1 MTADTDIAI
10 VGGGLA
16 GTIAAIALA
25 RTGARVTLI
34 DRNAVPPDEFRVEK
48 LGGMQ
53 LESLERLGLLDLL
66 AAHSTRFDQ
75 SLNIRHGRI
84 VDRTNA
90 RYQAA
95 FYADMVK
102 TMRSALPGGVRTVI
116 GRVTELATGAEL
128 QQLTIAEHGTLGARL
143 VVLASGMSDLLRAR
157 LGITREV
164 LHERQSLT
172 FGFNLR
178 PRDGI
183 AAHPALTVY
192 GERPRDGIDY
202 LTLFPI
208 GGLIRANLFVF
219 LDHRDAWIK
228 ALRADPLAALDDRLP
243 GLRHR
248 LDDVELEG
256 RVQNWIMDLAVAR
269 NVRQPGVVL
278 IGDAYQTSC
287 PAAGTGVSRL
297 LTDVERLAAHVPAWL
312 ATPGMD
318 AARIAAFYDDPV
330 KAAMDAHALGL
341 AGYRRAFTVDTRLS
355 WRARRQAQFLR
366 RRLLNAIDTLSP
378 PLAAR
383 IRALR
388 A

>member
-1 MTADTDIAI
+1 MIADTDIAI

-25 RTGARVTLI
+25 RSGARVTLV
-34 DRNAVPPDEFRVEK
+34 DRNATPPDEFRVEK

-53 LESLERLGLLDLL
+53 LESLGRLGLLDLL
-66 AAHSTRFDQ
+66 TANSTRFDQ
-75 SLNIRHGRI
+75 SLNIRRGRI
-84 VDRTNA
+84 VDHTNA

-95 FYADMVK
+95 FYADLVG
-102 TMRSALPGGVRTVI
+102 TMRSALPGSVRLLI
-116 GRVTELATGAEL
+116 GRVTELATSAGL
-128 QQLTIAEHGTLGARL
+128 QQVTIAEHGTLRARL
-143 VVLASGMSDLLRAR
+143 VVLASGMSDLLRSR
-157 LGITREV
+157 LGIEREV

-178 PRDGI
+178 PGDGI
-183 AAHPALTVY
+183 AAHPALTIY

-208 GGLIRANLFVF
+208 GELIRANLFVF
-219 LDHRDAWIK
+219 LDHRDPWIK
-228 ALRADPLAALDDRLP
+228 ALRTDPLAALDGRLP
-243 GLRHR
+243 GLRLR
-248 LDDVELEG
+248 LGDVELDG

-297 LTDVERLAAHVPAWL
+297 LTDVERLAAHVPAWMQ
-312 ATPGMD
+312 TPGMD
-318 AARIAAFYDDPV
+318 AAKIASFYNDPV
-330 KAAMDAHALGL
+330 KAAMDAQALGM
-341 AGYRRAFTVDTRLS
+341 AGYRRAFTVDTRLA

-383 IRALR
+383 LRALR

>member
-1 MTADTDIAI
+1 MTSDTDIAI

-25 RTGARVTLI
+25 RTGARVTLV
-34 DRNAVPPDEFRVEK
+34 DRNATPPDEFRVEK
-48 LGGMQ
+48 LGGIQ
-53 LESLERLGLLDLL
+53 LEILERLGLLELL

-75 SLNIRHGRI
+75 SLNIRHGRT
-84 VDRTNA
+84 VDRTSA

-95 FYADMVK
+95 FYADLVAA
-102 TMRSALPGGVRTVI
+102 MRTALPSSVRVLI
-116 GRVTELATGAEL
+116 GRVTELATGSDL
-128 QQLTIAEHGTLGARL
+128 QQVTVAEHGTLRARL
-143 VVLASGMSDLLRAR
+143 VVLASGMSDLLRSR
-157 LGITREV
+157 LGIEREV

-172 FGFNLR
+172 FGFNLK

-183 AAHPALTVY
+183 ADHPALTIY

-219 LDHRDAWIK
+219 LDHRDPWIK
-228 ALRADPLAALDDRLP
+228 ALRTDPLAALDERLP
-243 GLRHR
+243 GLRRR
-248 LDDVELEG
+248 LGAVELEG
-256 RVQNWIMDLAVAR
+256 RIQNWIMDLAVAR
-269 NVRQPGVVL
+269 FVRLPGVVL

-312 ATPGMD
+312 QTPGME
-318 AARIAAFYDDPV
+318 AAKIAGFYDDPV

-341 AGYRRAFTVDTRLS
+341 AGYRRAFTVDTRLA

-383 IRALR
+383 LRALR